1 MHFRFSTNA
10 GIVSKS
16 PYVQNV
22 TVLTHGETTSA
33 SDPRGFA
40 SGDAGKGALLDANV
54 LDTASPRASMLFN
67 GVTFITPG
75 VDAVTVK
82 NGSRIEFID
91 CFTYFANR
99 GLYMQHSLNQYTPS
113 AGSYNPVTGD
123 MSLTVG
129 SHTMRVGETVT
140 IADNS
145 LTFTCAQDNHQ
156 TDHTYPR
163 STDPYSGKK

>member
-1 MHFRFSTNA
+1 MVADVTIQDFQYDSAQDKGYAFRFSTNA

-16 PYVQNV
+16 PYIQNV
-22 TVLTHGETTSA
+22 TVLTHGETMTA

-82 NGSRIEFID
+82 NGSE
-91 CFTYFANR
+91 
-99 GLYMQHSLNQYTPS
+99 
-113 AGSYNPVTGD
+113 
-123 MSLTVG
+123 
-129 SHTMRVGETVT
+129 
-140 IADNS
+140 
-145 LTFTCAQDNHQ
+145 
-156 TDHTYPR
+156 
-163 STDPYSGKK
+163 